1 MFDCPMNINKKRLLV
16 FLMTLILCQFQL
28 SFLKAEDAKSIDD
41 EELPAIDPFAGGTA
55 GSTNQS
61 VELGDTEQ
69 SSNNGLLN
77 NMRLAG
83 TIIGKSKKI
92 AVFSSP
98 DGGAFKFEV
107 GDLLT
112 TTTVLLE
119 IFSDVVIVKDQD
131 DEKFEVYM
139 NNIIRPSE
147 G

>member
-1 MFDCPMNINKKRLLV
+1 MNINKKILI
-16 FLMTLILCQFQL
+16 FLMTIIFCQFQI
-28 SFLKAEDAKSIDD
+28 SSLKAEDVKSVDE
-41 EELPAIDPFAGGTA
+41 EELPAIDPFAGSAA

-61 VELGDTEQ
+61 VELNDSQ
-69 SSNNGLLN
+69 QKSNNGLLN

-83 TIIGKSKKI
+83 TIIGKNKKI

-107 GDLLT
+107 GELLT
-112 TTTVLLE
+112 TSTLLIE
-119 IFSDVVIVKDQD
+119 IFSDVVIVKDEEDQ
-131 DEKFEVYM
+131 KFEVYM

>member
-1 MFDCPMNINKKRLLV
+1 MNINRKKLLL
-16 FLMTLILCQFQL
+16 FFMTLVLCQFSL
-28 SFLKAEDAKSIDD
+28 FSLKAEDVKSIDD
-41 EELPAIDPFAGGTA
+41 EELPAIDPFAGTTA

-61 VELGDTEQ
+61 VDLGDTQQ
-69 SSNNGLLN
+69 STDNGLLN
-77 NMRLAG
+77 NMRLVG
-83 TIIGKSKKI
+83 TIIGENNQI

-98 DGGAFKFEV
+98 DGGAYKFET

-112 TTTVLLE
+112 TSTVLLE
-119 IFSDVVIVKDQD
+119 IFSDVVIVKNQE

>member
-1 MFDCPMNINKKRLLV
+1 MNINKEKLLV
-16 FLMTLILCQFQL
+16 LFLTLVLCQFQL
-28 SFLKAEDAKSIDD
+28 SALKAEDVKSIDD

-61 VELGDTEQ
+61 VDLGDTQQ
-69 SSNNGLLN
+69 STDSGLLN
-77 NMRLAG
+77 NMRLVG
-83 TIIGKSKKI
+83 TIIGSNKQI

-107 GDLLT
+107 GDLIT
-112 TTTVLLE
+112 TSTVLLE
-119 IFSDVVIVKDQD
+119 IFSDVVIVKDQED
-131 DEKFEVYM
+131 SKFEVYM

>member
-1 MFDCPMNINKKRLLV
+1 MNINKKKLLV
-16 FLMTLILCQFQL
+16 FLMTLMLCQFQL
-28 SFLKAEDAKSIDD
+28 ISLKAEDVKNIDD

-61 VELGDTEQ
+61 IELDDTQQ

-83 TIIGKSKKI
+83 TIIGKNKKI

-98 DGGAFKFEV
+98 DGGAFKFKE
-107 GDLLT
+107 GELLT
-112 TTTVLLE
+112 TSTLLIE
-119 IFSDVVIVKDQD
+119 IYVDVVIVKDEKDQ
-131 DEKFEVYM
+131 KFEVYM

>member
-1 MFDCPMNINKKRLLV
+1 MNINRKILI
-16 FLMTLILCQFQL
+16 FFMTIIFCQFQI
-28 SFLKAEDAKSIDD
+28 SYLKAEDVKSIDD
-41 EELPAIDPFAGGTA
+41 EELPAIDPFAGSAA

-61 VELGDTEQ
+61 LDINDSKQ
-69 SSNNGLLN
+69 STNNGLLN

-83 TIIGKSKKI
+83 TIIGKSRKI

-98 DGGAFKFEV
+98 DGGAFKFEK

-112 TTTVLLE
+112 ATTTLIE
-119 IFSDVVIVKDQD
+119 IFSDVVIVKDQED
-131 DEKFEVYM
+131 KKFDVYM

>member
-1 MFDCPMNINKKRLLV
+1 M
-16 FLMTLILCQFQL
+16 
-28 SFLKAEDAKSIDD
+28 
-41 EELPAIDPFAGGTA
+41 PAIDPFAGVAA

-61 VELGDTEQ
+61 IEMDNTEN

-83 TIIGKSKKI
+83 TIIGENNQI

-112 TTTVLLE
+112 SSTVLLE
-119 IFSDVVIVKDQD
+119 IFRDVVLVKDQED
-131 DEKFEVYM
+131 QIFEVYM

>member
-1 MFDCPMNINKKRLLV
+1 MNINKKKLLV
-16 FLMTLILCQFQL
+16 LFLTLVLCQFQL
-28 SFLKAEDAKSIDD
+28 SSLKAEDVKSIDD

-61 VELGDTEQ
+61 VELDDTQ
-69 SSNNGLLN
+69 QNSNNGLLN
-77 NMRLAG
+77 NMRLVG
-83 TIIGKSKKI
+83 TIVGENNQI

-98 DGGAFKFEV
+98 DGGAYKFEI

-112 TTTVLLE
+112 TSTVLLE
-119 IFSDVVIVKDQD
+119 IFSDVVIVKDQ
-131 DEKFEVYM
+131 EEQKFEVYM

>member
-1 MFDCPMNINKKRLLV
+1 MNINKEKLLV
-16 FLMTLILCQFQL
+16 LFLTLVLCQFQL
-28 SFLKAEDAKSIDD
+28 SALKAEDVKSIDD

-61 VELGDTEQ
+61 VDLGDTQQ
-69 SSNNGLLN
+69 STDSGLLN
-77 NMRLAG
+77 NMRLVG
-83 TIIGKSKKI
+83 TIIGSNKQI

-107 GDLLT
+107 GDLIT
-112 TTTVLLE
+112 TSTELLE
-119 IFSDVVIVKDQD
+119 IFSDVVIVKDQED
-131 DEKFEVYM
+131 SKFEVYM

>member
-1 MFDCPMNINKKRLLV
+1 MNINKKKLLL
-16 FLMTLILCQFQL
+16 FFMTLVLCQFSL
-28 SFLKAEDAKSIDD
+28 FSLKAEEVKSIDD
-41 EELPAIDPFAGGTA
+41 EELPAIDPFAGTTA

-61 VELGDTEQ
+61 VDLGDTQQ
-69 SSNNGLLN
+69 SSDNGLLN
-77 NMRLAG
+77 NMRLVG
-83 TIIGKSKKI
+83 TIIGENNQI

-98 DGGAFKFEV
+98 DGGAYKFET

-112 TTTVLLE
+112 TSTVLLE
-119 IFSDVVIVKDQD
+119 IFSDVVIVKNQE